1 MASRKLWTLM
11 NLGIIVVWLLF
22 FQFVQLSEALAR
34 EESSSLTF
42 GGTGGTRPY
51 NLDCGSGGVLIGVAS
66 KGYATTEQMII
77 HCRAMNANGTL
88 SEEQYTKGPV
98 GGMGGDFLNGSRDCQ
113 ADQVVTGIQVTTERF
128 VNIIE
133 FLCETWDSSR
143 KEPIFENSPTR
154 IRIGINCVGCK
165 RHRTFHCPRGKVAKV
180 LKGRSGIYID
190 SVRLVC
196 DDWDK

>member
-1 MASRKLWTLM
+1 MT
-11 NLGIIVVWLLF
+11 LGIIAVCLLF
-22 FQFVQLSEALAR
+22 SQFVQLPEALAR

-42 GGTGGTRPY
+42 GGTGGIRTY
-51 NLDCGSGGVLIGVAS
+51 NLDCGSGGVLIGIDS

-88 SEEQYTKGPV
+88 SEEKYTKGPV
-98 GGMGGDFLNGSRDCQ
+98 GGTGGDELNGGGDCQ
-113 ADQVVTGIQVTTERF
+113 AAQVVTGIQVTAEKF

-143 KEPIFENSPTR
+143 KEPIFENSPSR
-154 IRIGINCVGCK
+154 IKIGINCVGCK
-165 RHRTFHCPRGKVAKV
+165 RHQTFHCPRGKVAKV